1 MAKGD
6 FEDRRIGAEL
16 LGPYL
21 AHVHLKN
28 AAFERPE
35 EGGVWK
41 PRWALLEDGL
51 VDFGLVFETLD
62 ALGYE
67 GWVVIEDFSGA
78 RPSRETLE
86 HNLQFVR
93 SLVKQF

>member
-1 MAKGD
+1 M
-6 FEDRRIGAEL
+6 
-16 LGPYL
+16 
-21 AHVHLKN
+21 
-28 AAFERPE
+28 
-35 EGGVWK
+35 
-41 PRWALLEDGL
+41 

-93 SLVKQF
+93 SLVKQS